1 MTIQAVREDLNEI
14 RYYFARK
21 KQLDDASIVIGN
33 NKVVDMVN
41 RYHCAMQ
48 SAPVKLYDVYASLYV
63 ENNTQESLADKWCYS
78 REYIARLNK
87 KLYQYLAS
95 AL

>member
-33 NKVVDMVN
+33 NKVVDMIN
-41 RYHCAMQ
+41 RYHCATSLDIIDIIRFCFGSFGINQM
-48 SAPVKLYDVYASLYV
+48 STKL
-63 ENNTQESLADKWCYS
+63 
-78 REYIARLNK
+78 
-87 KLYQYLAS
+87 
-95 AL
+95 